1 MQTEAPTSTQYPRVR
16 AARWAVGIAFGL
28 GLAFELLL
36 DGHMPGVSVPLWI
49 GLCVVGLLLV
59 ARLER
64 ADISLQ
70 GAIWPVI
77 VLSLAMVF
85 PFRLEPLTIGLTVV
99 LGLLALTIWV
109 DTLLPGDLF
118 RFGWLDLLRST
129 LLTPLL
135 MLVRPWAVLG
145 DAWHRSVR
153 EEGWRRPTFS
163 ILRGVLLAL
172 PILAVFTA
180 LLASADVVFAGYVE
194 DVLLWLDLERLLDLL
209 SRAVVIL
216 FTAIISLGALAV
228 GLQTRRDRRRSGEDG
243 PLVSPFLGYTETM
256 VVLVL
261 MDLLFAAFVAI
272 QFAYLF
278 GGEANISLRGYTY
291 AEYARR
297 GFGELVF
304 TAALSLGLIYLLAQ
318 ITRRQ
323 SARQVR
329 GFNLLSAL
337 QVVLLGVVL
346 VSAFRRLVLYEDAYG
361 FTRLRTYTHV
371 AIGWIGLALVVFVFL
386 LLSDRLRRVAPAAFL
401 GAAGFAL
408 TLAVVN
414 IDAFIVEC
422 RIQRRHHRARGQGEA
437 GNRDGR
443 DTHHHPGPQGAPGD
457 HQQQQRQGHRDD
469 RHHPGQLPAL
479 EQQEQVA
486 HGQNVVR
493 HDGSA
498 QHRDLARIAQVQ
510 RGQQQADRRQIPA
523 QAATHCIQ
531 YRPQP
536 QVNGQIERHGIEV
549 WRHGQRQVG
558 HALQHGIPGDDKTKR
573 GKPPAGAAVDE
584 AGNSHPGLRKTI
596 AKTTCRAR
604 IKRSGGGRRYK
615 KATEILRRCD
625 CLYSE

>member
-228 GLQTRRDRRRSGEDG
+228 GLQTRRDRRRSGEDR

-371 AIGWIGLALVVFVFL
+371 AIGWIGLALVVFVIL
-386 LLSDRLRRVAPAAFL
+386 LLSDRLRRFAPAAFL

-408 TLAVVN
+408 TLALVN
-414 IDAFIVEC
+414 IDAFIVE
-422 RIQRRHHRARGQGEA
+422 RNSQRYAQTGKLDIHYLLQLTDDAVPSLAAFSQV
-437 GNRDGR
+437 
-443 DTHHHPGPQGAPGD
+443 APP
-457 HQQQQRQGHRDD
+457 DD
-469 RHHPGQLPAL
+469 RELLLAELSCRFSRLRRWQATQPWPSTHWSRLRAL
-479 EQQEQVA
+479 ETLEEMGRQLEPY
-486 HGQNVVR
+486 VVR
-493 HDGSA
+493 PASWGTWQYGPFVVDVG
-498 QHRDLARIAQVQ
+498 
-510 RGQQQADRRQIPA
+510 AD
-523 QAATHCIQ
+523 TYWCS
-531 YRPQP
+531 
-536 QVNGQIERHGIEV
+536 G
-549 WRHGQRQVG
+549 
-558 HALQHGIPGDDKTKR
+558 
-573 GKPPAGAAVDE
+573 AGWD
-584 AGNSHPGLRKTI
+584 
-596 AKTTCRAR
+596 
-604 IKRSGGGRRYK
+604 
-615 KATEILRRCD
+615 
-625 CLYSE
+625 

>member
-228 GLQTRRDRRRSGEDG
+228 GLQTRRDRRRSGEDR

-337 QVVLLGVVL
+337 QVGLLGVVL

-386 LLSDRLRRVAPAAFL
+386 LLSDRLRRFAPAAFL

-408 TLAVVN
+408 TLALVN
-414 IDAFIVEC
+414 IDAFIVERNSQRYAQTGKLDIRYLLQLTDDAVPRLAALSQVASPHDRELLLAELSC
-422 RIQRRHHRARGQGEA
+422 RFSRL
-437 GNRDGR
+437 GR
-443 DTHHHPGPQGAPGD
+443 WQATQPWPSTHWS
-457 HQQQQRQGHRDD
+457 RLR
-469 RHHPGQLPAL
+469 AL
-479 EQQEQVA
+479 ETLEEMGQQLEPY
-486 HGQNVVR
+486 VVR
-493 HDGSA
+493 PASWGTWQYGPFVVDVG
-498 QHRDLARIAQVQ
+498 
-510 RGQQQADRRQIPA
+510 AD
-523 QAATHCIQ
+523 TYWCS
-531 YRPQP
+531 
-536 QVNGQIERHGIEV
+536 G
-549 WRHGQRQVG
+549 
-558 HALQHGIPGDDKTKR
+558 
-573 GKPPAGAAVDE
+573 AGWD
-584 AGNSHPGLRKTI
+584 
-596 AKTTCRAR
+596 
-604 IKRSGGGRRYK
+604 
-615 KATEILRRCD
+615 
-625 CLYSE
+625 